1 MEMPGWL
8 DMLGR
13 LTDRAGSLVRRLG
26 DLESSIHRD
35 TLDEIA
41 VDRPIHVAGLARSGS
56 TVLLEMMASH
66 PDTATHRYRDFP
78 PVMTPILW
86 NRAFGHM
93 YGKNAQPVER
103 AHKDRIL
110 VTPDSPEAFE
120 EVLWMSFFER
130 AHDVRVSSV
139 LDRGSSHP
147 GFEAFYRDHIKKI
160 LHIRAGCRYLSKC
173 NYNLTRLAYLSRL
186 FPDARFVVP
195 VREPLWHVASLTK
208 QHRLFCEE
216 ERRDPRILDHMR
228 RVGHFE
234 FGLDRRAVNI
244 GDDAAS
250 SIEQLWAEGE
260 ETRGTA
266 RLWASLYGFVLHQ
279 LEVDEELR
287 QQTLI
292 LRYEDLCD
300 RPEETLRRLFA
311 HVELLIDDDAL
322 ATHAARLARPTY
334 YRPDLGAGE
343 EQVLL
348 EETATVAN
356 ALGYGD

>member
-13 LTDRAGSLVRRLG
+13 LTDRAGGLVRRLG

-41 VDRPIHVAGLARSGS
+41 IDRPIHVAGLARSGS

-86 NRAFGHM
+86 NRAFGHI
-93 YGKNAQPVER
+93 YGKNVQPVER

-110 VTPDSPEAFE
+110 VTPDSPEALE
-120 EVLWMSFFER
+120 EVLWMVFFEH
-130 AHDVRVSSV
+130 AHDPHVSSV
-139 LDRGSSHP
+139 LDRGSIYP
-147 GFEAFYRDHIKKI
+147 AFEAFYRDHIKKI
-160 LHIRAGCRYLSKC
+160 LHVRGGRRYLSKC

-186 FPDARFVVP
+186 FPDARLVVP

-216 ERRDPRILDHMR
+216 ERRDPRILAHMR

-234 FGLDRRAVNI
+234 FGLDRRAENI
-244 GDDAAS
+244 GDDTAAS
-250 SIEQLWAEGE
+250 IERLWADGE
-260 ETRGTA
+260 EIRGTA

-279 LEVDEELR
+279 LEEDEKLR

-300 RPEETLRRLFA
+300 RSEETLRRLFE
-311 HVELLIDDDAL
+311 HVELLLDDDAL
-322 ATHAARLARPTY
+322 ATHAARLGRPTY
-334 YRPDLGAGE
+334 YRPDLATEE
-343 EQVLL
+343 EQALH
-348 EETATVAN
+348 EETTTVAN
-356 ALGYGD
+356 ALGYEA